1 MGKVERDSVVQSG
14 LSVYNIRLYYTPDA
28 YNNLQIKVP
37 LEIVESRSKVIE
49 DILGIIEEHIFY
61 ADASGIC
68 LQNPAAH
75 VEKVLNKVFGRMT
88 HMESRFAERPS
99 LHHLSI
105 RVYVYFKRGTII
117 LNSTSHILL
126 KLDVLGK
133 DNYIKLREAVLKYCK
148 DNGLHV
154 EYMGFDYSS

>member
-1 MGKVERDSVVQSG
+1 MGKVERDSGMQSG

-37 LEIVESRSKVIE
+37 LEIVDEKK
-49 DILGIIEEHIFY
+49 DILENILSIIEGNIFY

-68 LQNPAAH
+68 IQNPSNA
-75 VEKVLNKVFGRMT
+75 VEEVLDKVFARKT
-88 HMESRFAERPS
+88 NIDARFDERPG
-99 LHHLSI
+99 LHHLSVRI
-105 RVYVYFKRGTII
+105 YFKKRGTII
-117 LNSTSHILL
+117 LNSTTHILL

>member
-1 MGKVERDSVVQSG
+1 MGKVERDSGMQSG

-28 YNNLQIKVP
+28 YNNLQIKIP
-37 LEIVESRSKVIE
+37 LELVESSKVIE
-49 DILGIIEEHIFY
+49 DILSIIEENIFY

-68 LQNPAAH
+68 LQNASSE
-75 VEKVLNKVFGRMT
+75 VEKVLNKVFGRRT
-88 HMESRFAERPS
+88 NVESRFSDRPS

-105 RVYVYFKRGTII
+105 RIYFKKRGTII
-117 LNSTSHILL
+117 LNSTAHILV

-148 DNGLHV
+148 ENGLHV

>member
-1 MGKVERDSVVQSG
+1 MSTVERASGMQSG

-28 YNNLQIKVP
+28 YNNLQIKIP
-37 LEIVESRSKVIE
+37 LELVESSNKVIE
-49 DILGIIEEHIFY
+49 DILSIIEENIFY
-61 ADASGIC
+61 ADATGIC
-68 LQNPAAH
+68 LQNASSE
-75 VEKVLNKVFGRMT
+75 VEKVLNKVFGRRT
-88 HMESRFAERPS
+88 NIESRFVDRPG

-105 RVYVYFKRGTII
+105 RIYFKKRGTII
-117 LNSTSHILL
+117 LNSTAHILL